1 MGGSQCGGL
10 SMNKRRAR
18 DATGPRIEGGRETP
32 KAAVQARRFSGAP
45 PKEVLLW
52 MSFHPWSPRAKSVL
66 C

>member
-1 MGGSQCGGL
+1 
-10 SMNKRRAR
+10 MNKCRAR
-18 DATGPRIEGGRETP
+18 DATRPRTEGDRETP

-52 MSFHPWSPRAKSVL
+52 MSFHPWSLRAKRVL